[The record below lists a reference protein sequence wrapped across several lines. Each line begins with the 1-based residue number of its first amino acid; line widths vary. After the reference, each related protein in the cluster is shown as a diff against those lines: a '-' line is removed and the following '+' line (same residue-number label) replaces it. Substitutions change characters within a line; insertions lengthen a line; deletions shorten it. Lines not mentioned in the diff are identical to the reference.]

1 MSLPCIVAL
10 GVLMAPSG
18 VEPVQS
24 SLDRLPKS
32 NRDVGHARLSLAQ
45 LRQELDTVCR
55 NFRGRMGYCLKVLK
69 TGETISFRGDE
80 RFPTA
85 STIKTAVMMAAVQ
98 MIDEGKLKWSD
109 KRAVP
114 PMSGRQASM
123 WAYHFKDGV
132 APDVDGWVNLM
143 ITVSD
148 NTATMV
154 LREWLGPE
162 NINERLAKLG
172 LKNTK
177 VLANGMQTESDRRL
191 RGMFGLGVTTPNE
204 MNHLLEL
211 IHLRKAASLAGCE
224 RMIRILG
231 KQYWDD
237 AIGASVPPHIQV
249 ASKSGAINRSRSD
262 TAIVYSSNPYIL
274 TIYTDSQKDQRWVPD
289 NEGDRALL
297 KLSRMVWANLHPSQP
312 YGPPE
317 GSDKFAPTGGGG

>member
-1 MSLPCIVAL
+1 
-10 GVLMAPSG
+10 
-18 VEPVQS
+18 
-24 SLDRLPKS
+24 
-32 NRDVGHARLSLAQ
+32 
-45 LRQELDTVCR
+45 
-55 NFRGRMGYCLKVLK
+55 MGYCLKVLK

-123 WAYHFKDGV
+123 WAYHFRDGV
-132 APDVDGWVNLM
+132 SPDVDGWVNLM

-172 LKNTK
+172 LRNTK
-177 VLANGMQTESDRRL
+177 VLSNAMKAEADQRL
-191 RGMFGLGVTTPNE
+191 RGMFGLGVTTPKE
-204 MNHLLEL
+204 MNRLLEL
-211 IHLRKAASLAGCE
+211 IHLQKAASPAACE

-237 AIGASVPPHIQV
+237 AIGATVPPQIQV

-262 TAIVYSSNPYIL
+262 SAIVYSSNPYIL
-274 TIYTDSQKDQRWVPD
+274 TIYTDSQKDQRWSPD
-289 NEGDRALL
+289 NEGDRALV
-297 KLSRMVWANLHPSQP
+297 KLSRTVWNFLHPNEA
-312 YGPPE
+312 YVPPA
-317 GSDKFAPTGGGG
+317 GSEKFSPTGGGA

>member
-1 MSLPCIVAL
+1 MTSSLLAIF
-10 GVLMAPSG
+10 VLAPSA
-18 VEPVQS
+18 VPSVPS
-24 SLDRLPKS
+24 PADLTPLKSKLDL
-32 NRDVGHARLSLAQ
+32 
-45 LRQELDTVCR
+45 VCR
-55 NFRGRMGYCLKVLK
+55 GFNGRMGYCLKILK

-177 VLANGMQTESDRRL
+177 VLANGMRSESDQRL
-191 RGMFGLGVTTPNE
+191 RGMFGLGMTTPIE
-204 MNHLLEL
+204 MNRLLEL
-211 IHLRKAASLAGCE
+211 IHLQKAASPAGCE

-237 AIGASVPPHIQV
+237 AIGAAVPPHIQV

-274 TIYTDSQKDQRWVPD
+274 TIYTDSQKDQRWSSE
-289 NEGDRALL
+289 NEGDRALAKVGSL
-297 KLSRMVWANLHPSQP
+297 VWAFLHPGQP
-312 YGPPE
+312 YAPPA
-317 GSDKFAPTGGGG
+317 GSEKFAPTGGGG